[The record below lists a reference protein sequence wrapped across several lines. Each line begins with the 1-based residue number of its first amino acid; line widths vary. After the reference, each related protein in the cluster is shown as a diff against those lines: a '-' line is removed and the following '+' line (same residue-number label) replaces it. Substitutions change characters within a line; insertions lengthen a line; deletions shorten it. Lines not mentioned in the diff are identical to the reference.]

1 MGTVIG
7 IISFAIAVAVISA
20 SLGSILG
27 EVKNLETNV
36 QICLRE
42 IQKLHIEMYHEFDAV
57 SRETRHTR
65 KIVEEIDKRV

>member
-1 MGTVIG
+1 MGTIIG

-20 SLGSILG
+20 SLGSLLG

-42 IQKLHIEMYHEFDAV
+42 IQKLHIEMYHGLDAV

-65 KIVEEIDKRV
+65 KTVEEIDKRV